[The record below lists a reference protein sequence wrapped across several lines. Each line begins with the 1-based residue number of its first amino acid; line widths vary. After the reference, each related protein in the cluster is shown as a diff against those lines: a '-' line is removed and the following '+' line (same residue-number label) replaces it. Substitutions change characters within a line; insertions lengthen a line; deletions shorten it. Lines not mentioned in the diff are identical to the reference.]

1 MKNIILIGMMGC
13 GKTTCGQLLAD
24 RLGWELVDT
33 DALIETREGRSI
45 TDIFAQDGEPYF
57 RDLEL
62 AVCEELSETQGLVIA
77 CGGGLPLRSDCI
89 SMLKQSGLVFWLD
102 RDPEETYDSL
112 DTSGRPLAQG
122 GREAFLERYRQR
134 EPVYRKCADYFIQ
147 NPKSPQEAVNLI
159 STIYSEV
166 CES

>member
-1 MKNIILIGMMGC
+1 MKNIVLIGMMGC

-24 RLGWELVDT
+24 RLGRELVDT
-33 DALIETREGRSI
+33 DVFIETREGRSI

-62 AVCEELSETQGLVIA
+62 AACRELSKTQGLVIA
-77 CGGGLPLRSDCI
+77 CGGGLPLRADCI
-89 SMLKQSGLVFWLD
+89 CHLKQNGLVFWLD
-102 RDPEETYDSL
+102 RNPEETYDSL
-112 DTSGRPLAQG
+112 DTSGRPLAQE

-134 EPVYRKCADYFIQ
+134 APIYRRCADYFIQ
-147 NPKSPQEAVNLI
+147 DPKSPEEAVALI

-166 CES
+166 CEL